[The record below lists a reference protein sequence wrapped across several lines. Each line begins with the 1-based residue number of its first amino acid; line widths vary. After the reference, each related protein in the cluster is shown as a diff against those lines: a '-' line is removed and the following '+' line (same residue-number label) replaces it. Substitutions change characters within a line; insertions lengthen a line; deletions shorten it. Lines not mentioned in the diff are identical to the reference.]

1 MAYEDPR
8 LDFENRAPLPE
19 DCERAVLDALERA
32 AADADVICVS
42 DQMRFGCVTP
52 AVRERLCRYGEEGRT
67 VVVDSRDRMAQYR
80 CVVVKPNEVEA
91 SRAFGDGSAMD
102 MDGLSELAAKI
113 SLRNNRLALV
123 TLGAQG
129 CFAAENGAVT
139 RCPACAVEPPI
150 DFCGAGDTF
159 LSGFASLLAGGAP
172 PLQAVQGANLCS
184 AVTIRKIGTT
194 GTATREEVLRAWDEF
209 CAPKT

>member
-1 MAYEDPR
+1 M
-8 LDFENRAPLPE
+8 
-19 DCERAVLDALERA
+19 LDALERA

-80 CVVVKPNEVEA
+80 CAVVKPNEVEA

-150 DFCGAGDTF
+150 DFCGAGDAF